1 MSRNHNAARRPRLR
15 LLTLAVVAVALLA
28 AAACGAG
35 DDDDTAS
42 GSGGE
47 GGGGKG
53 WTYVD
58 GSGKETKL
66 DATPKKIVMHAYA
79 AAALIPLGIEP
90 VGIYAD
96 TKVEDERAL
105 EGLDLD
111 GVEIVGEE
119 WGNINIEAVA
129 ALEPDL
135 IISEWWP
142 LEKAYSGLEE
152 GTGSASQKLMDI
164 APIVGVAQAKSVEG
178 MIEDYVELAGSLGA
192 DVDGPAVTKERERF
206 ETAKA
211 DFEAAV
217 KAKPGLS
224 VLAVAPSPDGMY
236 IANPDYNAE
245 LLDFIAWGM
254 EVIVPDK
261 PDKGF
266 EYWETLSWENADKY
280 QADLLIADQRTYP
293 EAVEEAER
301 TQPSW
306 KFLKAAATNAV
317 AEWPAWYLRNYG
329 AYADALADLTKAVEE
344 ADPDLVA

>member
-192 DVDGPAVTKERERF
+192 DVDGPAVTKKRERF

-224 VLAVAPSPDGMY
+224 VLAVAPSPDGM
-236 IANPDYNAE
+236 
-245 LLDFIAWGM
+245 
-254 EVIVPDK
+254 
-261 PDKGF
+261 
-266 EYWETLSWENADKY
+266 
-280 QADLLIADQRTYP
+280 
-293 EAVEEAER
+293 
-301 TQPSW
+301 
-306 KFLKAAATNAV
+306 
-317 AEWPAWYLRNYG
+317 
-329 AYADALADLTKAVEE
+329 
-344 ADPDLVA
+344 